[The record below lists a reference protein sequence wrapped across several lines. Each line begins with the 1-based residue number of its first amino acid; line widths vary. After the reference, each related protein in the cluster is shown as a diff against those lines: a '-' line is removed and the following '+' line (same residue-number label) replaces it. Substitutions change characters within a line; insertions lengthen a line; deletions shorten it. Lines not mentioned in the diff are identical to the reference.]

1 MLTETPAGQF
11 EPGLSESDNRNHCHP
26 QGPIPNDSGSD
37 SRSRIRRLPPKFRLQ
52 RVFCLIGPPPRRPAR
67 KKENIMSRDLSKVRN
82 IGIAAHIDAG
92 KTTVSE
98 RILYYT
104 GKIHKMGEVHEG
116 TAVMDFDE
124 EEQKR
129 GITINSAA
137 TTCPWDRN
145 GERYTINLIDTP
157 GHVDFTAEVERSLRV
172 LDGAVAVFDG
182 KEGVEAQSETVWR
195 QATKYN
201 VPRICF
207 VNKMDKLGADFDFSF
222 NSIIERL
229 GAPAVAVQIPIGQS
243 NTFKGIIDLLRG
255 VAIYYKLDDDKDKGK
270 TMVEKPIPPEEQER
284 FEKWKHQLIEK
295 VAETDDALTEKY
307 LNGEEISDA
316 ELRAALRKATISF
329 KLHPVFTGSALKYV
343 GVQRLLDGVVD
354 YLPSPMDVPAI
365 KGHDLKDPEKI
376 LERHSNPDEPFSAL
390 AFKIVSDQ
398 HGDLTYIRVYSGR
411 LEKGSRVLNANR
423 GKRENI
429 SRMFQMHAAD
439 RIPIDVAE
447 AGDIVACIGIKD
459 ALTGDTLCDQDH
471 PIILERPTFPEPVIS
486 MSIEPK
492 TAADKQKLGEA
503 LTTLKREDPTFRA
516 NYDDETG
523 QTIIAGMGELH
534 LEILGMR
541 LTRDHKVD
549 VIVGKPKVAYK
560 ETITKTVH
568 NVRGKHVKQSGG
580 RGQYGDC
587 SINLEPFDGTGVDAD
602 TLKKWN
608 WADGIA
614 FENKIFG
621 GSIPKEYIPS
631 IEYGCRMAAKTGVL
645 ASYPLINA
653 KITLVDGSYHQVDS
667 SQIAFELA
675 GQLAFRDACS
685 KAGLTLLE
693 PIMKVVVT
701 TPEDFVG
708 NVTGDLN
715 RRRGL
720 IVNSEQRGNTRVV
733 EAEVPLSEMFGYTTE
748 LRSMS
753 TGRASSVMEPLKYAP
768 VPTSVRNA
776 ILEEVG

>member
-1 MLTETPAGQF
+1 MA
-11 EPGLSESDNRNHCHP
+11 
-26 QGPIPNDSGSD
+26 
-37 SRSRIRRLPPKFRLQ
+37 
-52 RVFCLIGPPPRRPAR
+52 
-67 KKENIMSRDLSKVRN
+67 RDLSKIRN

-201 VPRICF
+201 VPRVCF
-207 VNKMDKLGADFDFSF
+207 INKMDKVGADFDFSF
-222 NSIIERL
+222 NSIRERL

-243 NTFKGIIDLLRG
+243 NTFKGMIDLIRG
-255 VAIYYKLDDDKDKGK
+255 VALYYTVGDDKDRGQ
-270 TMVEKPIPPEEQER
+270 TILEKPIPPEEKER
-284 FEKWKHQLIEK
+284 YEKWRHDLIEK
-295 VAETDDALTEKY
+295 VAETDDHLMEKY
-307 LNGEEISDA
+307 LNTQEPTEQ
-316 ELRAALRKATISF
+316 ELRNALRAATISF

-343 GVQRLLDGVVD
+343 GVQRLIDGVID
-354 YLPSPMDVPAI
+354 YLPSPMDMPPIV
-365 KGHDLKDPEKI
+365 GHDVKDPDKSI
-376 LERHSNPDEPFSAL
+376 ERHPNPDEPFCGL
-390 AFKIVSDQ
+390 VFKIVNDQ
-398 HGDLTYIRVYSGR
+398 HGDLTYVRIYSGK
-411 LEKGSRVLNANR
+411 LEKGSRVLNSNR
-423 GKRENI
+423 NKRENI

-439 RIPIDVAE
+439 RNPIDVAE
-447 AGDIVACIGIKD
+447 AGDIVACIGIKE
-459 ALTGDTLCDQDH
+459 ALTGDTLCDGDN

-503 LTTLKREDPTFRA
+503 LTTLKREDPTFQA
-516 NYDDETG
+516 SYDEETG

-534 LEILGMR
+534 LEILRLR
-541 LTRDHKVD
+541 LTRDHHVE
-549 VIVGKPKVAYK
+549 VNVGRPKVAYK
-560 ETITKTVH
+560 ETIVGRAM
-568 NVRGKHVKQSGG
+568 NIRGRHVKQSGG
-580 RGQYGDC
+580 RGQFGDC
-587 SINLEPFDGTGVDAD
+587 TINIEPFDGTGVDAE
-602 TLKKWN
+602 TLKKWG
-608 WADGIA
+608 WKDGFA
-614 FENKIFG
+614 FENKVFG

-631 IEYGCRMAAKTGVL
+631 VEYGARMASKTGVL
-645 ASYPLINA
+645 ASYPLINV
-653 KITLVDGSYHQVDS
+653 KVTLTDGSYHPVDS

-675 GQLAFRDACS
+675 GQIAFKEACQ

-701 TPEDFVG
+701 TPEEFVG

-715 RRRGL
+715 RRRGI
-720 IVNSEQRGNTRVV
+720 IVNSDQRGNTRVV

-753 TGRASSVMEPLKYAP
+753 TGRASSVMEPLRYAA
-768 VPTSVRNA
+768 VPTNVKNA
-776 ILEEVG
+776 ILESLK

>member
-1 MLTETPAGQF
+1 MA
-11 EPGLSESDNRNHCHP
+11 
-26 QGPIPNDSGSD
+26 
-37 SRSRIRRLPPKFRLQ
+37 
-52 RVFCLIGPPPRRPAR
+52 
-67 KKENIMSRDLSKVRN
+67 RDLTKIRN

-201 VPRICF
+201 VPRVCF
-207 VNKMDKLGADFDFSF
+207 INKMDKVGADFDFSF
-222 NSIIERL
+222 NSIRERL

-243 NTFKGIIDLLRG
+243 STFKGMIDLMRG
-255 VAIYYKLDDDKDKGK
+255 VAMFYTVGDDKDRGK
-270 TMVEKPIPPEEQER
+270 TIVEKPIPPEEKER
-284 FEKWKHQLIEK
+284 YEKWRHDLIEK
-295 VAETDDALTEKY
+295 ISETDDHLMEKY
-307 LNGEEISDA
+307 LQNQEPTEQ
-316 ELRAALRKATISF
+316 ELRNALRAATISF

-354 YLPSPMDVPAI
+354 YLPAPVDMPAI
-365 KGHDLKDPEKI
+365 QGHDVKDPTKI
-376 LERHSNPDEPFSAL
+376 IERHPNPDEPFCGL
-390 AFKIVSDQ
+390 AFKIVNDQ
-398 HGDLTYIRVYSGR
+398 HGDLTYVRIYSGK
-411 LEKGSRVLNANR
+411 LEKGSRVLNSNR

-439 RIPIDVAE
+439 RNPIDVAE
-447 AGDIVACIGIKD
+447 SGDIVACIGVKD
-459 ALTGDTLCDQDH
+459 ALTGDTLCDADD

-503 LTTLKREDPTFRA
+503 LTTLKREDPTFQA
-516 NYDDETG
+516 SYDEETG

-534 LEILGMR
+534 LEILRNR
-541 LTRDHKVD
+541 LTRDHKVE
-549 VIVGKPKVAYK
+549 VLVGRPKVAYK
-560 ETITKTVH
+560 ETISGSAL

-580 RGQYGDC
+580 RGQFGDC
-587 SINLEPFDGTGVDAD
+587 SINIEPFDGTGVEAD
-602 TLKKWN
+602 LLKKWG
-608 WADGIA
+608 WKDGFA
-614 FENKIFG
+614 FENKVFG

-631 IEYGCRMAAKTGVL
+631 VEYGARMAAKTGVL
-645 ASYPLINA
+645 ANYPLINV
-653 KITLVDGSYHQVDS
+653 KVTLVDGSYHPVDS

-675 GQLAFRDACS
+675 GQLAFKDACRR
-685 KAGLTLLE
+685 AGLTLLE

-701 TPEDFVG
+701 TPEEWVG

-715 RRRGL
+715 RRRGI
-720 IVNSEQRGNTRVV
+720 IVNSDQRGNTRMV
-733 EAEVPLSEMFGYTTE
+733 EAHVPLSEMFGYTTE

-753 TGRASSVMEPLKYAP
+753 QGRASSVMEPFKYAP
-768 VPTSVRNA
+768 VPASVKAA
-776 ILEEVG
+776 ILEEVA